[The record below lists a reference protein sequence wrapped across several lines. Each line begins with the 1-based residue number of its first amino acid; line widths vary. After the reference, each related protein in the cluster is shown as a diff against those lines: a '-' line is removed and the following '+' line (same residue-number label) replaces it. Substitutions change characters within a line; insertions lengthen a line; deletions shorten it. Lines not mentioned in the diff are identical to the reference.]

1 MALLAKIALKG
12 LCQKALFL
20 SHLRFRGG
28 SSKLPI
34 VSITLPN
41 NKACRKLAMLNN
53 SVFSNMDRR
62 VEEKAL
68 SLIVTQDFLCR
79 PHLQY
84 YACILCVLPNAGLC
98 SWQWPDYRQ
107 LSFQVSGF
115 FLIIRPMFLFFSIRH
130 GDRKLGQQ
138 TLKSQES

>member
-1 MALLAKIALKG
+1 MALLAQIALKG
-12 LCQKALFL
+12 LGKKLFFL
-20 SHLRFRGG
+20 VILDLEEV

-34 VSITLPN
+34 VSINLPN

-79 PHLQY
+79 PLLQY
-84 YACILCVLPNAGLC
+84 YALLC
-98 SWQWPDYRQ
+98 
-107 LSFQVSGF
+107 
-115 FLIIRPMFLFFSIRH
+115 
-130 GDRKLGQQ
+130 
-138 TLKSQES
+138 TLYTMCTV